1 MLKMYLAKNLK
12 YLRLKNGFSQ
22 DYLADKLGYKS
33 YTTIQKWEMGTS
45 EPSLGVL
52 SKLSKL
58 YNVDMHTLYSTDLES
73 NINPNNENTNRIP
86 LLGTIAAGSPILA
99 EENIEDYFYIDKS
112 IKADFALRIK
122 GDSMLGAGIFPDDIV
137 FIRKQETLENGEI
150 GAILIENEATLKKFY
165 RNNGTIVLQSEN
177 DKYQPIILT
186 NGDVRI
192 LGKLVAVLNIRD

>member
-1 MLKMYLAKNLK
+1 MYLAKNLK

-45 EPSLGVL
+45 EPSLGIL
-52 SKLSKL
+52 NKLSEL
-58 YNVDMHTLYSTDLES
+58 YNVDMHALYSIDLES
-73 NINPNNENTNRIP
+73 SNNSDNENTNRIP
-86 LLGTIAAGSPILA
+86 LLGTIAAGLPILA

-122 GDSMLGAGIFPDDIV
+122 GDSMLGAGIFPNDIV
-137 FIRKQETLENGEI
+137 FIKKQEMLENGEI

-165 RNNGTIVLQSEN
+165 RNNGTVVLQPEN

-186 NGDVRI
+186 NGNVKI

>member
-1 MLKMYLAKNLK
+1 MYLAKNLK

-45 EPSLGVL
+45 EPSLGIL
-52 SKLSKL
+52 NKLSEL
-58 YNVDMHTLYSTDLES
+58 YNVDMHTLYSIDLEGS
-73 NINPNNENTNRIP
+73 NNSDNENTNRIP
-86 LLGTIAAGSPILA
+86 LLGTIAAGLPILA

-122 GDSMLGAGIFPDDIV
+122 GDSMLGAGIFPNDIV
-137 FIRKQETLENGEI
+137 FIKKQEMLENGEI

-165 RNNGTIVLQSEN
+165 RNNGTVVLQPEN

-186 NGDVRI
+186 NGNVKI

>member
-1 MLKMYLAKNLK
+1 MYLAKNLK

-45 EPSLGVL
+45 EPSLGIL
-52 SKLSKL
+52 NKLSEL
-58 YNVDMHTLYSTDLES
+58 YNVDMHTLYSIDLEGS
-73 NINPNNENTNRIP
+73 NNSDNENTNRIP
-86 LLGTIAAGSPILA
+86 LLGTIAAGLPILA

-122 GDSMLGAGIFPDDIV
+122 GDSMLRAGIFPNDIV
-137 FIRKQETLENGEI
+137 FIKKQEMLENGEI

-165 RNNGTIVLQSEN
+165 RNNGTVVLQPEN

-186 NGDVRI
+186 NGNVKI